1 MKTFAA
7 LLALTIAAAV
17 LSGCGGSP
25 MSVESRTGAS
35 RELTL
40 EDKMKI
46 KRQIVRSRA
55 SGR

>member
-1 MKTFAA
+1 
-7 LLALTIAAAV
+7 
-17 LSGCGGSP
+17 